1 MVAAAAR
8 AATTQVLLVVT
19 IPWAGTVGA
28 VSPPLVRFCGGDG
41 TTGVQN
47 PDVVEPSAEELCVEE
62 PDRFQ

>member
-1 MVAAAAR
+1 MGR
-8 AATTQVLLVVT
+8 YC
-19 IPWAGTVGA
+19 GA